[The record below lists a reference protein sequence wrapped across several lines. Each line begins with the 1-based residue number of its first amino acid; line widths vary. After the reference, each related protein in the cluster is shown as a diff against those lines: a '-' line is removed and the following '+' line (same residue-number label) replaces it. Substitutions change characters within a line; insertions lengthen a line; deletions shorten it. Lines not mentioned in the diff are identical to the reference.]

1 MPDQELLLSLL
12 QFVGLVAPAIAIL
25 MQALMSFHD
34 SMDINRSGFPLELEL
49 LTVSLLMI
57 VSGGIVIGVSLLSQ
71 LDNPLVILG
80 TGLTFLSLLFVIG
93 AIITTII
100 RSAWLRSSAD
110 DFKTHLLNLTSIL
123 YYIFVASSVNIFF
136 FGLALWAFW
145 TYLDPHLQYGIFAQY
160 GPITP
165 TMVVGIILLVL
176 FMRSIMVKWEEGI
189 LFRTDNQMVIKYSF
203 VASLS
208 LIVFAVVFIFPSI
221 LIIAIFELIPDHI
234 ISLDESHKVYN
245 IPVVWSIFILILIY
259 AIPLNLLDEE
269 EIEEYDLHKDN

>member
-1 MPDQELLLSLL
+1 
-12 QFVGLVAPAIAIL
+12 
-25 MQALMSFHD
+25 
-34 SMDINRSGFPLELEL
+34 
-49 LTVSLLMI
+49 
-57 VSGGIVIGVSLLSQ
+57 
-71 LDNPLVILG
+71 
-80 TGLTFLSLLFVIG
+80 
-93 AIITTII
+93 
-100 RSAWLRSSAD
+100 
-110 DFKTHLLNLTSIL
+110 
-123 YYIFVASSVNIFF
+123 
-136 FGLALWAFW
+136 
-145 TYLDPHLQYGIFAQY
+145 
-160 GPITP
+160 
-165 TMVVGIILLVL
+165 MVVGIILLVL